1 MFWLSPVSNSY
12 ANLLILL
19 KIGVRA
25 NLLCHF
31 TITNSSVLKYLCLL
45 SEFGLPIKM
54 FHLSTC
60 PEMSLQHKRLLSG
73 SHPSYRLVTMKDLGV
88 VRRNYECA
96 ESPST
101 RVEL

>member
-1 MFWLSPVSNSY
+1 MVLTYVLINPLQNASACKKNLFWLSPVSNSY

-19 KIGVRA
+19 KIVVRD

-54 FHLSTC
+54 FRLSTC
-60 PEMSLQHKRLLSG
+60 PETSL
-73 SHPSYRLVTMKDLGV
+73 
-88 VRRNYECA
+88 
-96 ESPST
+96 
-101 RVEL
+101 